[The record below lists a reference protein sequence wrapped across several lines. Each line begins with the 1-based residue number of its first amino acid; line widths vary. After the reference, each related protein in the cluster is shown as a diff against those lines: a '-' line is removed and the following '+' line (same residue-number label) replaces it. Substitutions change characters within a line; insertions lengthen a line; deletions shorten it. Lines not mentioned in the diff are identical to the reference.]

1 MININVSLNKQN
13 FIHRL
18 VLGIYLLI
26 LEVTGLSTSD
36 KVFSLVGKYSQ
47 HVKVITLDQ

>member
-13 FIHRL
+13 LIYRL
-18 VLGIYLLI
+18 VLGIYLLV
-26 LEVTGLSTSD
+26 LEVTGVSISD
-36 KVFSLVGKYSQ
+36 KVFSLVGKYAQ